1 MRLCPYLC
9 SMKTIKLIS
18 FTAFVFC
25 LNMPLHAQ
33 FNTIGSIDK
42 KHIKT
47 GKPSKLKEA
56 LTDSIVVADSVPD
69 FTTLDIGGNKQTIV
83 PSLDNQELMLLVALP
98 LKSIHVNS
106 GFGMR
111 RHPIYHKRIMH
122 NGIDLSA
129 RYEKVYSMF
138 PGTVIKVGQ
147 DSRSGK
153 FVTVRTGDYTI
164 SYCHLSQ
171 QLVKE
176 KEFVNAGTNIAIS
189 GNTGASTGP
198 HLHITAKK
206 DGQAFNAAILLEY
219 IKKMRMLAD
228 DSYSSQII
236 KSLSRGM
243 EY

>member
-9 SMKTIKLIS
+9 GMKTIKLITLTT
-18 FTAFVFC
+18 FLFC
-25 LNMPLHAQ
+25 LNKPLFAQ
-33 FNTIGSIDK
+33 FNTIGSINNK
-42 KHIKT
+42 RIYT
-47 GKPSKLKEA
+47 TNPPKPKEV
-56 LTDSIVVADSVPD
+56 LTDSMVVVGSVPD
-69 FTTLDIGGNKQTIV
+69 STKTGNNVDGEAIV
-83 PSLDNQELMLLVALP
+83 TSSDNHDLMSLVALP
-98 LKSIHVNS
+98 LENIHINS

-176 KEFVNAGTNIAIS
+176 NEFVNAGTNIAIS

-198 HLHITAKK
+198 HLHLTTKK
-206 DGQAFNAAILLEY
+206 DGQAINPTILINFIRSIL
-219 IKKMRMLAD
+219 
-228 DSYSSQII
+228 
-236 KSLSRGM
+236 
-243 EY
+243 

>member
-1 MRLCPYLC
+1 MRLGPYLC
-9 SMKTIKLIS
+9 GMKTIKLITL
-18 FTAFVFC
+18 TAFLFC
-25 LNMPLHAQ
+25 LNKPLFAQ
-33 FNTIGSIDK
+33 FNTIGSINNK
-42 KHIKT
+42 RIYT
-47 GKPSKLKEA
+47 TNPPKPKEV
-56 LTDSIVVADSVPD
+56 LTDSMVVVGSVPD
-69 FTTLDIGGNKQTIV
+69 STKTGNNVDGEAIV
-83 PSLDNQELMLLVALP
+83 TSSDNHDLMSLVALP
-98 LKSIHVNS
+98 LENIHINS

-176 KEFVNAGTNIAIS
+176 NEFVNAGTNIAIS

-198 HLHITAKK
+198 HLHLTTKK
-206 DGQAFNAAILLEY
+206 DGKAFDPTILIEY
-219 IKKMRMLAD
+219 VLSVMN
-228 DSYSSQII
+228 SYL
-236 KSLSRGM
+236 KDLVF
-243 EY
+243 

>member
-1 MRLCPYLC
+1 MKNRLSVSMRLCPYLC
-9 SMKTIKLIS
+9 GMKTIKFIS
-18 FTAFVFC
+18 LTAFLFC

-33 FNTIGSIDK
+33 FNTIGSINNK
-42 KHIKT
+42 RIYT
-47 GKPSKLKEA
+47 TNPPKPKEV
-56 LTDSIVVADSVPD
+56 LTDSMVVVGSVPD
-69 FTTLDIGGNKQTIV
+69 STKTGNNVDGEAIV
-83 PSLDNQELMLLVALP
+83 TSSDNHDLMSLVALP
-98 LKSIHVNS
+98 LENIHINS

-153 FVTVRTGDYTI
+153 FVTLRTGDYTI

-176 KEFVNAGTNIAIS
+176 NEFVNAGTNIAIS

-198 HLHITAKK
+198 HLHLTTKK
-206 DGQAFNAAILLEY
+206 DGKAFDPTILIEY
-219 IKKMRMLAD
+219 VLSVMN
-228 DSYSSQII
+228 SYL
-236 KSLSRGM
+236 KDLVF
-243 EY
+243 

>member
-1 MRLCPYLC
+1 MRLCTYLC
-9 SMKTIKLIS
+9 GMKTIKLITL
-18 FTAFVFC
+18 TAFFFC
-25 LNMPLHAQ
+25 LNMPLYAQ
-33 FNTIGSIDK
+33 FNTVGTINNKRIY
-42 KHIKT
+42 T
-47 GKPSKLKEA
+47 TNPPKPKEA

-69 FTTLDIGGNKQTIV
+69 STTTGNDGDGQTIV
-83 PSLDNQELMLLVALP
+83 TSLDNHNMMSLVALP
-98 LKSIHVNS
+98 LEKIHINS

-171 QLVKE
+171 QLVTE
-176 KEFVNAGTNIAIS
+176 NEFVNAGTNIAIS
-189 GNTGASTGP
+189 GNSGASTGP
-198 HLHITAKK
+198 HLHLTTKK
-206 DGQAFNAAILLEY
+206 DGQVFNPTILIEY
-219 IKKMRMLAD
+219 VLSVMN
-228 DSYSSQII
+228 SYL
-236 KSLSRGM
+236 KNLVF
-243 EY
+243 

>member
-9 SMKTIKLIS
+9 GMKTIKLITL
-18 FTAFVFC
+18 TAIFFC
-25 LNMPLHAQ
+25 LNIPLYAQ
-33 FNTIGSIDK
+33 FNTVGTINNKRIY
-42 KHIKT
+42 T
-47 GKPSKLKEA
+47 TNPPKPKEA

-69 FTTLDIGGNKQTIV
+69 STTTDNDGDGQTIV
-83 PSLDNQELMLLVALP
+83 TSLDNHNLMSLVALP
-98 LKSIHVNS
+98 LEKIHINS

-176 KEFVNAGTNIAIS
+176 NEFVNAGTNIAIS

-198 HLHITAKK
+198 HLHLTSKK
-206 DGQAFNAAILLEY
+206 DGKAFNPVILIKY
-219 IKKMRMLAD
+219 INRC
-228 DSYSSQII
+228 
-236 KSLSRGM
+236 R
-243 EY
+243 E

>member
-1 MRLCPYLC
+1 MRLCTYLC
-9 SMKTIKLIS
+9 GMKTIKFITL
-18 FTAFVFC
+18 TAFFFC
-25 LNMPLHAQ
+25 LNMPLYAQ
-33 FNTIGSIDK
+33 FNTVGTINNKRIY
-42 KHIKT
+42 T
-47 GKPSKLKEA
+47 TNPPKPKVV
-56 LTDSIVVADSVPD
+56 LTDSIVVAASIPDS
-69 FTTLDIGGNKQTIV
+69 TTTGNDGDGQNIV
-83 PSLDNQELMLLVALP
+83 TTSDNHNLMSLIALP
-98 LKSIHVNS
+98 LENIHINS

-153 FVTVRTGDYTI
+153 FVTVRTGNYTI

-176 KEFVNAGTNIAIS
+176 KEFVSAGTIIAIS

-198 HLHITAKK
+198 HLHLTTKK

-219 IKKMRMLAD
+219 IKNLV
-228 DSYSSQII
+228 YN
-236 KSLSRGM
+236 
-243 EY
+243 